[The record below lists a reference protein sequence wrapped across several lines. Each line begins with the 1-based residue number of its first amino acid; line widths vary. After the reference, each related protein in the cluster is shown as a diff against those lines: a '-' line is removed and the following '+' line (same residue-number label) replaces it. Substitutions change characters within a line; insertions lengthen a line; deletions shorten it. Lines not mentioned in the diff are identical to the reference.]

1 VTQEDDVRS
10 LPERLTYGNV
20 TATLALFVALG
31 GTSYAVTQLPRI
43 SVGGAQIKPS
53 AVGASEL
60 RRGSV
65 ASRALRNR
73 SVALRDISASARA
86 ALKGAKGDPGPP
98 GVAYRAVV
106 NSGGGTIRGNAVATD
121 HQGGSGRYSV
131 AFDRDVSGCA
141 ATATLTD
148 AQKGSSACVARASW
162 RSWWPSRT
170 PEPALL
176 RGCRNDGA
184 RGTRTPDLLS
194 AMQARLAV

>member
-1 VTQEDDVRS
+1 VTQEDDVRR
-10 LPERLTYGNV
+10 LRERLTYGNV

-31 GTSYAVTQLPRI
+31 GTSYAVTQLPRN

-73 SVALRDISASARA
+73 SVALRDISASART

-106 NSGGGTIRGNAVATD
+106 NSGGGTVRGNAVATD

-131 AFDRDVSGCA
+131 AFDRDVSGCV

-148 AQKGSSACVARASW
+148 AQNG
-162 RSWWPSRT
+162 
-170 PEPALL
+170 PALETPPAGRITL
-176 RGCRNDGA
+176 GVDGA
-184 RGTRTPDLLS
+184 RVLVRTFATDGSVQDLPFSVLV
-194 AMQARLAV
+194 AC